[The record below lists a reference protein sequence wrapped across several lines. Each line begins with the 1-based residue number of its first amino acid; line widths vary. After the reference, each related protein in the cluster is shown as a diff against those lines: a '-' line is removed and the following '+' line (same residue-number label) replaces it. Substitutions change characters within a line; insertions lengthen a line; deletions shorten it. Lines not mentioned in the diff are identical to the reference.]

1 LDEFQTL
8 TTLALAN
15 LFPELRKY
23 HVGLTVAHQYLHQLE
38 PDVRHAVLGNAGS
51 IISFRVG
58 AEDTS
63 YLVRE
68 FHQKFEE
75 MDLLQLPNYHIYLKL
90 MIDGMPSNPF
100 SAATLEPGTW
110 DLPGP
115 ALRPSFEPEA

>member
-1 LDEFQTL
+1 MPKDGPPISGGYQ
-8 TTLALAN
+8 
-15 LFPELRKY
+15 
-23 HVGLTVAHQYLHQLE
+23 HQLD
-38 PDVRHAVLGNAGS
+38 PDVRHAILGNAGS

-90 MIDGMPSNPF
+90 MIDGMPSKPF
-100 SAATLEPGTW
+100 SALTF
-110 DLPGP
+110 D
-115 ALRPSFEPEA
+115 PEFS